1 MKTTCYHK
9 IAVKK
14 SLGLQIETFF
24 FLIFSNILIETW
36 RKINLTELKRKWKP
50 NGEGKSGR
58 KLPRVND
65 YEVIPAKPDNINEE
79 DEIKKGNSFL
89 SKMLEPAW

>member
-1 MKTTCYHK
+1 M
-9 IAVKK
+9 
-14 SLGLQIETFF
+14 
-24 FLIFSNILIETW
+24 
-36 RKINLTELKRKWKP
+36 TELKRKRKP

-58 KLPRVND
+58 KLPQVND

-79 DEIKKGNSFL
+79 DEIKKGDSFL